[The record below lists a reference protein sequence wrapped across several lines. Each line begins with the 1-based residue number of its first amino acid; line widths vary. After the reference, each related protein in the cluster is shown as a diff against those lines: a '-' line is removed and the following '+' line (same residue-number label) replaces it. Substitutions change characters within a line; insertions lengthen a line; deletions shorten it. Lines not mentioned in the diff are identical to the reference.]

1 MKFKIDLFLNKT
13 VYFIPK
19 YTHACTIAFKIVSL
33 TYRIQF
39 DPSIFFELIG
49 CKLLSKL
56 YL

>member
-19 YTHACTIAFKIVSL
+19 YTHAWTHVVNL
-33 TYRIQF
+33 L
-39 DPSIFFELIG
+39 LI
-49 CKLLSKL
+49 L